1 MAENK
6 KFSVRTDGTGQNVFV
21 SDVFLLS
28 VPEEDRPKALSIN
41 DDGRVVL
48 TTVSG
53 SGGGGTVDTGSLLN
67 NASVSLNTIT
77 FQRGDSTTFDIT
89 VDTGSA
95 ATVNT
100 GSLLQTASVS
110 LNTITFT
117 KGDTSTFDITVDTGS
132 DTVTSYTNATNN
144 RVITSTGAG
153 GINGEANLTFNGST
167 LTVTGGITATIGTGT
182 DNSVVVKNSSNQLVT
197 DEIDPKV
204 WAGNL
209 VDKQGTPVQ
218 YQVATFNDS
227 DTLVGSS
234 NLTFDNSTL
243 SVTGN
248 VTATSFTGSLS
259 GSATTATNATSASY
273 AATASLLEGTIDSAS
288 FAETASLANNIKITA
303 NTSTDTTT
311 YPVLVGANTAT
322 GQAAFIDNANLSYNA
337 STNTLTA
344 TTFNGNLTGNA
355 LTANGALSSSHADN
369 SSTSE
374 TASLAINANSSSI
387 TDEDG
392 VEDSYYVTFVDNTS
406 GYNNLKVDSSTLT
419 YNPGSNTLTADIFVG
434 SLSGNASTA
443 TTSTN
448 ATSASYAATASLL
461 EGTIDSASFAS
472 TASYVE
478 YANIANKPSLI
489 SSSAQ
494 LDGFISKS
502 ANFTTNELIVADGI
516 NSVVSSNILSLD
528 TVNNYVGINQSNPE
542 VTLHMTGEGAQTAQ
556 IRMEQYNDSADAPD
570 LRTRRYRGTIALSSS
585 IQAGDYLYRSNHEY
599 WNGSALIVG
608 GSFAF
613 DNTNDANRTQF
624 AVSVTTDGT
633 SADPADASK
642 TQFKIDG
649 NDGGAIT
656 FNNAYK
662 FPTSDGSANQ
672 ILQTNGAGALS
683 FTGSPTFTG
692 LTVDTNTLYV
702 DAANNRIGIGTTSPA
717 YQVEIENT
725 GANALLVLDRTD
737 GVSTF
742 IEGGATASVLGS
754 VGANDVKIA
763 YNSFPVVTIGAS
775 GAITVNPD
783 GDGFTFP
790 TTDGTNGQSLITNG
804 SGVLSFGTVPT
815 SSFALTSDS
824 ASKITI
830 DPVTSTDTTAYPVLV
845 GNNSVGAQS
854 PFIDNTNLSYNASTN
869 TLTTTTFSGALSGNA
884 LTATTASYANKLNP
898 SAWYKEVGTTITN
911 NKDTTNTPPGFLYPM
926 DSSTGTIT
934 FTLNAGGASLLGG
947 EEWDFF
953 VLDLTNQI
961 DFTVTG
967 GESVISE
974 NGLKANST
982 GSAITAK
989 FLGSIGG
996 TNTWALVG
1004 SLQP

>member
-77 FQRGDSTTFDIT
+77 FTKGDTSTFDIT

-95 ATVNT
+95 AAVNT

-132 DTVTSYTNATNN
+132 DTVTSYTNASNN
-144 RVITSTGAG
+144 RIITSTGAG

-167 LTVTGGITATIGTGT
+167 LGVIGTVGVGTNNPTYQLHVSSSTAALGVYERAGGAALYLEGQLTRGVLGTVGVHPLIIAYNSGEVARFTGTSFLITGSLDVSSGITANLGTGT

-227 DTLVGSS
+227 DTLIGSS
-234 NLTFDNSTL
+234 NFTFNDSTL
-243 SVTGN
+243 LITGN

-288 FAETASLANNIKITA
+288 FAE
-303 NTSTDTTT
+303 
-311 YPVLVGANTAT
+311 
-322 GQAAFIDNANLSYNA
+322 
-337 STNTLTA
+337 
-344 TTFNGNLTGNA
+344 
-355 LTANGALSSSHADN
+355 
-369 SSTSE
+369 
-374 TASLAINANSSSI
+374 
-387 TDEDG
+387 
-392 VEDSYYVTFVDNTS
+392 
-406 GYNNLKVDSSTLT
+406 
-419 YNPGSNTLTADIFVG
+419 
-434 SLSGNASTA
+434 
-443 TTSTN
+443 
-448 ATSASYAATASLL
+448 
-461 EGTIDSASFAS
+461 

-570 LRTRRYRGTIALSSS
+570 LRTRRYRGTIASSS
-585 IQAGDYLYRSNHEY
+585 AIQAGDYLYRSNHEY

-633 SADPADASK
+633 SADPANASK
-642 TQFKIDG
+642 VQFKIDG

-662 FPTSDGSANQ
+662 FPTS
-672 ILQTNGAGALS
+672 
-683 FTGSPTFTG
+683 
-692 LTVDTNTLYV
+692 
-702 DAANNRIGIGTTSPA
+702 
-717 YQVEIENT
+717 
-725 GANALLVLDRTD
+725 
-737 GVSTF
+737 
-742 IEGGATASVLGS
+742 
-754 VGANDVKIA
+754 
-763 YNSFPVVTIGAS
+763 
-775 GAITVNPD
+775 
-783 GDGFTFP
+783 
-790 TTDGTNGQSLITNG
+790 DGTNGQSLITNG

-884 LTATTASYANKLNP
+884 TTATTASYANKLNP

-911 NKDTTNTPPGFLYPM
+911 NKDTTNTSPGFLYPM

-934 FTLNAGGASLLGG
+934 FTLNAGGASLSGG

-961 DFTVTG
+961 DFAVAG

-989 FLGSIGG
+989 FLGNIGG

>member
-77 FQRGDSTTFDIT
+77 FTKGDTSTFDIT

-95 ATVNT
+95 AAVNT

-132 DTVTSYTNATNN
+132 DTVTSYTNASNN
-144 RVITSTGAG
+144 RIITSTGAG

-167 LTVTGGITATIGTGT
+167 LGVIGTVGVGTNNPTYQLHVSSSTAALGVYERAGGAALYLEGQLTRGVLGTVGVHPLIIAYNSGEVARFTGTSFLITGSLDVSSGITANLGTGT

-227 DTLVGSS
+227 DTLIGSS
-234 NLTFDNSTL
+234 NFTFNDSTL
-243 SVTGN
+243 LITGN

-288 FAETASLANNIKITA
+288 FAE
-303 NTSTDTTT
+303 
-311 YPVLVGANTAT
+311 
-322 GQAAFIDNANLSYNA
+322 
-337 STNTLTA
+337 
-344 TTFNGNLTGNA
+344 
-355 LTANGALSSSHADN
+355 
-369 SSTSE
+369 
-374 TASLAINANSSSI
+374 
-387 TDEDG
+387 
-392 VEDSYYVTFVDNTS
+392 
-406 GYNNLKVDSSTLT
+406 
-419 YNPGSNTLTADIFVG
+419 
-434 SLSGNASTA
+434 
-443 TTSTN
+443 
-448 ATSASYAATASLL
+448 
-461 EGTIDSASFAS
+461 

-585 IQAGDYLYRSNHEY
+585 IEAGDYLYRSNHEY

-608 GSFAF
+608 GAFAF

-633 SADPADASK
+633 SADPANASK
-642 TQFKIDG
+642 VQFKIDG

-662 FPTSDGSANQ
+662 FPTSDG
-672 ILQTNGAGALS
+672 
-683 FTGSPTFTG
+683 
-692 LTVDTNTLYV
+692 
-702 DAANNRIGIGTTSPA
+702 
-717 YQVEIENT
+717 
-725 GANALLVLDRTD
+725 
-737 GVSTF
+737 
-742 IEGGATASVLGS
+742 
-754 VGANDVKIA
+754 
-763 YNSFPVVTIGAS
+763 
-775 GAITVNPD
+775 
-783 GDGFTFP
+783 
-790 TTDGTNGQSLITNG
+790 TNGQSLITNG
-804 SGVLSFGTVPT
+804 SGVLSFGTVST

-884 LTATTASYANKLNP
+884 TTATTASYANKLNP

-911 NKDTTNTPPGFLYPM
+911 NKDTTNTSPGFLYPM

-934 FTLNAGGASLLGG
+934 FTLNAGGASLSGG

-961 DFTVTG
+961 DFAVAG

-989 FLGSIGG
+989 FLGNIGG

>member
-77 FQRGDSTTFDIT
+77 FTKGDSSTFNI
-89 VDTGSA
+89 
-95 ATVNT
+95 TVNT
-100 GSLLQTASVS
+100 GSDA
-110 LNTITFT
+110 
-117 KGDTSTFDITVDTGS
+117 
-132 DTVTSYTNATNN
+132 VTSYTNASND
-144 RVITSTGAG
+144 RIITSTGAG

-167 LTVTGGITATIGTGT
+167 LGVIGTVGVGTNNPTYQLHVSSSTAALGVYERAGGAALYLEGQLTRGVLGTVGVHPLIIAYNSGEVARFTGTSFLITGSLDVSSGITANLGTGT

-227 DTLVGSS
+227 DTLIGSS
-234 NLTFDNSTL
+234 NFTFNDSTL
-243 SVTGN
+243 LITGN

-288 FAETASLANNIKITA
+288 FAE
-303 NTSTDTTT
+303 
-311 YPVLVGANTAT
+311 
-322 GQAAFIDNANLSYNA
+322 
-337 STNTLTA
+337 
-344 TTFNGNLTGNA
+344 
-355 LTANGALSSSHADN
+355 
-369 SSTSE
+369 
-374 TASLAINANSSSI
+374 
-387 TDEDG
+387 
-392 VEDSYYVTFVDNTS
+392 
-406 GYNNLKVDSSTLT
+406 
-419 YNPGSNTLTADIFVG
+419 
-434 SLSGNASTA
+434 
-443 TTSTN
+443 
-448 ATSASYAATASLL
+448 
-461 EGTIDSASFAS
+461 

-585 IQAGDYLYRSNHEY
+585 IEAGDYLYRSNHEY

-633 SADPADASK
+633 SADPANASK
-642 TQFKIDG
+642 VQFKIDG

-662 FPTSDGSANQ
+662 FPTS
-672 ILQTNGAGALS
+672 
-683 FTGSPTFTG
+683 
-692 LTVDTNTLYV
+692 
-702 DAANNRIGIGTTSPA
+702 
-717 YQVEIENT
+717 
-725 GANALLVLDRTD
+725 
-737 GVSTF
+737 
-742 IEGGATASVLGS
+742 
-754 VGANDVKIA
+754 
-763 YNSFPVVTIGAS
+763 
-775 GAITVNPD
+775 
-783 GDGFTFP
+783 
-790 TTDGTNGQSLITNG
+790 DGTNGQSLITNG

-884 LTATTASYANKLNP
+884 TTATTASYANKLNP

-911 NKDTTNTPPGFLYPM
+911 NKDTTNTSPGFLYPM

-934 FTLNAGGASLLGG
+934 FTLNAGGASLSGG

-961 DFTVTG
+961 DFAVTG

-989 FLGSIGG
+989 FLGNIGG

>member
-77 FQRGDSTTFDIT
+77 FQRGDSTTFDII

-100 GSLLQTASVS
+100 GSLLTTASVS

-117 KGDTSTFDITVDTGS
+117 KGDASTFDITVNTGSSSTIDTGSLLNNASVSLNTLTFTRGDSTTFDITVDTGS
-132 DTVTSYTNATNN
+132 ATTVNTGSLLTTASVSLNTITFTKGDSSTFNIIVDTGSDAVTSYTNATNN

-153 GINGEANLTFNGST
+153 GINGEANLTFDGST

-218 YQVATFNDS
+218 YQVAIFNDS

-234 NLTFDNSTL
+234 NFTFNGSTL
-243 SVTGN
+243 SITGN

-259 GSATTATNATSASY
+259 GSATTS
-273 AATASLLEGTIDSAS
+273 
-288 FAETASLANNIKITA
+288 
-303 NTSTDTTT
+303 
-311 YPVLVGANTAT
+311 
-322 GQAAFIDNANLSYNA
+322 
-337 STNTLTA
+337 
-344 TTFNGNLTGNA
+344 
-355 LTANGALSSSHADN
+355 
-369 SSTSE
+369 
-374 TASLAINANSSSI
+374 
-387 TDEDG
+387 
-392 VEDSYYVTFVDNTS
+392 
-406 GYNNLKVDSSTLT
+406 
-419 YNPGSNTLTADIFVG
+419 
-434 SLSGNASTA
+434 
-443 TTSTN
+443 TTST
-448 ATSASYAATASLL
+448 TA
-461 EGTIDSASFAS
+461 
-472 TASYVE
+472 
-478 YANIANKPSLI
+478 
-489 SSSAQ
+489 
-494 LDGFISKS
+494 
-502 ANFTTNELIVADGI
+502 
-516 NSVVSSNILSLD
+516 D
-528 TVNNYVGINQSNPE
+528 T
-542 VTLHMTGEGAQTAQ
+542 
-556 IRMEQYNDSADAPD
+556 
-570 LRTRRYRGTIALSSS
+570 
-585 IQAGDYLYRSNHEY
+585 
-599 WNGSALIVG
+599 
-608 GSFAF
+608 
-613 DNTNDANRTQF
+613 
-624 AVSVTTDGT
+624 
-633 SADPADASK
+633 
-642 TQFKIDG
+642 
-649 NDGGAIT
+649 
-656 FNNAYK
+656 
-662 FPTSDGSANQ
+662 
-672 ILQTNGAGALS
+672 
-683 FTGSPTFTG
+683 
-692 LTVDTNTLYV
+692 
-702 DAANNRIGIGTTSPA
+702 
-717 YQVEIENT
+717 
-725 GANALLVLDRTD
+725 
-737 GVSTF
+737 
-742 IEGGATASVLGS
+742 
-754 VGANDVKIA
+754 
-763 YNSFPVVTIGAS
+763 
-775 GAITVNPD
+775 
-783 GDGFTFP
+783 
-790 TTDGTNGQSLITNG
+790 
-804 SGVLSFGTVPT
+804 
-815 SSFALTSDS
+815 

-830 DPVTSTDTTAYPVLV
+830 DPVTSTDTTTYPVLV

-884 LTATTASYANKLNP
+884 STATTASYANKLNP
-898 SAWYKEVGTTITN
+898 NAWYKEVGNTITS
-911 NKDTTNTPPGFLYPM
+911 NKDTTNAPPGFLYPM

-934 FTLNAGGASLLGG
+934 FTLNAGGASLSGG

-961 DFTVTG
+961 DFTATG

-989 FLGSIGG
+989 FLGNIGG

>member
-117 KGDTSTFDITVDTGS
+117 KGDSSTFNITVNTGS
-132 DTVTSYTNATNN
+132 DAVTSYTNASND
-144 RVITSTGAG
+144 RIITSTGAG

-234 NLTFDNSTL
+234 NFTFNGSTL
-243 SVTGN
+243 LITGN
-248 VTATSFTGSLS
+248 VTATSLTGSLS

-288 FAETASLANNIKITA
+288 FAE
-303 NTSTDTTT
+303 
-311 YPVLVGANTAT
+311 
-322 GQAAFIDNANLSYNA
+322 
-337 STNTLTA
+337 
-344 TTFNGNLTGNA
+344 
-355 LTANGALSSSHADN
+355 
-369 SSTSE
+369 
-374 TASLAINANSSSI
+374 
-387 TDEDG
+387 
-392 VEDSYYVTFVDNTS
+392 
-406 GYNNLKVDSSTLT
+406 
-419 YNPGSNTLTADIFVG
+419 
-434 SLSGNASTA
+434 
-443 TTSTN
+443 
-448 ATSASYAATASLL
+448 
-461 EGTIDSASFAS
+461 

-585 IQAGDYLYRSNHEY
+585 IEAGDYLYRSNHEY

-633 SADPADASK
+633 SADPANASK
-642 TQFKIDG
+642 VQFKIDG

-662 FPTSDGSANQ
+662 FPTS
-672 ILQTNGAGALS
+672 
-683 FTGSPTFTG
+683 
-692 LTVDTNTLYV
+692 
-702 DAANNRIGIGTTSPA
+702 
-717 YQVEIENT
+717 
-725 GANALLVLDRTD
+725 
-737 GVSTF
+737 
-742 IEGGATASVLGS
+742 
-754 VGANDVKIA
+754 
-763 YNSFPVVTIGAS
+763 
-775 GAITVNPD
+775 
-783 GDGFTFP
+783 
-790 TTDGTNGQSLITNG
+790 DGTNGQSLITNG

-869 TLTTTTFSGALSGNA
+869 TLTTTTFSGTLSGNA
-884 LTATTASYANKLNP
+884 TTATTASYANKLNP

-926 DSSTGTIT
+926 NSNTGTIT
-934 FTLNAGGASLLGG
+934 FTLNAGGASLSGG

-961 DFTVTG
+961 DFAVAG

-989 FLGSIGG
+989 FLGNIGG

>member
-77 FQRGDSTTFDIT
+77 FTKGDTSTFDIT

-95 ATVNT
+95 AAVNT

-132 DTVTSYTNATNN
+132 DTVTSYTNASND
-144 RVITSTGAG
+144 RIITSTGAG

-227 DTLVGSS
+227 DTLIGSS
-234 NLTFDNSTL
+234 NFTFNDSTL
-243 SVTGN
+243 LITGN

-288 FAETASLANNIKITA
+288 FAE
-303 NTSTDTTT
+303 
-311 YPVLVGANTAT
+311 
-322 GQAAFIDNANLSYNA
+322 
-337 STNTLTA
+337 
-344 TTFNGNLTGNA
+344 
-355 LTANGALSSSHADN
+355 
-369 SSTSE
+369 
-374 TASLAINANSSSI
+374 
-387 TDEDG
+387 
-392 VEDSYYVTFVDNTS
+392 
-406 GYNNLKVDSSTLT
+406 
-419 YNPGSNTLTADIFVG
+419 
-434 SLSGNASTA
+434 
-443 TTSTN
+443 
-448 ATSASYAATASLL
+448 
-461 EGTIDSASFAS
+461 

-570 LRTRRYRGTIALSSS
+570 LRTRRYRGTIASSSS

-633 SADPADASK
+633 SADPANASK

-662 FPTSDGSANQ
+662 FPIS
-672 ILQTNGAGALS
+672 
-683 FTGSPTFTG
+683 
-692 LTVDTNTLYV
+692 
-702 DAANNRIGIGTTSPA
+702 
-717 YQVEIENT
+717 
-725 GANALLVLDRTD
+725 
-737 GVSTF
+737 
-742 IEGGATASVLGS
+742 
-754 VGANDVKIA
+754 
-763 YNSFPVVTIGAS
+763 
-775 GAITVNPD
+775 
-783 GDGFTFP
+783 
-790 TTDGTNGQSLITNG
+790 DGTNGQSLITNG

-884 LTATTASYANKLNP
+884 STATTASYANELNP
-898 SAWYKEVGTTITN
+898 SAWYKEVGTTITSS
-911 NKDTTNTPPGFLYPM
+911 KDTTNTPPGFLYPM
-926 DSSTGTIT
+926 NSNTGTIT
-934 FTLNAGGASLLGG
+934 FTLNAGGASLSGG

-961 DFTVTG
+961 DFAVTG

-989 FLGSIGG
+989 FLGNIGG